1 MSKTSLL
8 TVCLSIIVAAGTVG
22 PTSVRGAEPA
32 GKRLAELRAT
42 FANDP
47 RVKEA
52 KAAIT
57 AADTAIEKKISGD
70 PAIAEARRAERAAR
84 GDVAKAEQAAAAAS
98 PQVQAQRRAL
108 EAARARASELELQ
121 RRVEETKAE
130 HLRQQARGR
139 ADLRELWSKANT
151 HAHSPE
157 AAKADPRLAQAVK
170 KLQEANAALE
180 KKKKELIKDL
190 PEARASEQARKEFNE
205 AVKASAALKDA
216 EAARRAIEE
225 KVAADGIVA
234 AQAAKLKAAADAQAS
249 HRKTIE
255 EIEMRIRDASEDAA
269 AKDARVKDAAKAA
282 EEARAR
288 VGRTIDE
295 RLAAE
300 RKARQA
306 ARTAWQAKLEAVM
319 AESPEAKALMNEMR
333 SLEAKL
339 KQVRTQIG
347 ELRRE

>member
-8 TVCLSIIVAAGTVG
+8 IASLAIVVTAVTADQTRVCA
-22 PTSVRGAEPA
+22 AEP
-32 GKRLAELRAT
+32 GEKRLAEMKAT

-47 RVKEA
+47 RVKDA
-52 KAAIT
+52 KAAIA
-57 AADTAIEKKISGD
+57 AADKAIEAKISSD
-70 PAIAEARRAERAAR
+70 PAIAEARRAEHEAR
-84 GDVAKAEQAAAAAS
+84 ENVGKAEQAAADAS
-98 PQVQAQRRAL
+98 PQVQEQRRAL

-121 RRVEETKAE
+121 RRVEETKTE
-130 HLRQQARGR
+130 HLRQQAKGR
-139 ADLRELWSKANT
+139 ADLRALWSKANI
-151 HAHSPE
+151 HPHSPE
-157 AAKADPRLAQAVK
+157 ATKADPRLAEAIR
-170 KLQEANAALE
+170 KLQAADAALE
-180 KKKKELIKDL
+180 KKKKELLKDL
-190 PEARASEQARKEFNE
+190 PEARASEQARMDFDE

-225 KVAADGIVA
+225 KVAADGTVA
-234 AQAAKLKAAADAQAS
+234 AQTVKLKAAGDAQAS

-255 EIEMRIRDASEDAA
+255 EIEMRIRDASKDAA

-288 VGRTIDE
+288 VGRTIEE

-306 ARTAWQAKLEAVM
+306 ARTAWQEKLEAVM
-319 AESPEAKALMNEMR
+319 AESPEAKALMNEMQ

-339 KQVRTQIG
+339 QQVRTQLG
-347 ELRRE
+347 ELRRP